1 MAHRALLAAAFALA
15 LALPA
20 QASGMFAGDG
30 KVFSGIAADDGEGL
44 FVPQTLTAGRVRGFD
59 NFFETDSAG
68 TFGLFTGVGGGTLGS
83 GLAAFPDSYAE
94 EYDVQARLT
103 GAPILGGFTPYVGVG
118 VSSTANDSIFQG
130 IPHLL
135 PYEGSTFAIQGVA
148 GIAYELMPGLGAGI
162 EYTYRGYVQS
172 TPVPGDASDN
182 QTIMMRLDLGLN

>member
-1 MAHRALLAAAFALA
+1 MVAAA

-20 QASGMFAGDG
+20 QAESVFAGDG
-30 KVFSGIAADDGEGL
+30 KVFSGIAANDGEGL
-44 FVPQTLTAGRVRGFD
+44 FVPQTLVSGRVAGFD
-59 NFFETDSAG
+59 LSFQTESAG
-68 TFGLFTGVGGGTLGS
+68 EFGVVTNFSGGELGS
-83 GLAAFPDSYAE
+83 GLSPFPAGRAE
-94 EYDVQARLT
+94 EYSLQTRIASEPV
-103 GAPILGGFTPYVGVG
+103 LGGFTPYLGVG
-118 VSSTANDSIFQG
+118 VTSTANDSVFQG

-162 EYTYRGYVQS
+162 EYSYRSYVPT